1 MKYIIGII
9 VVLIVLSVGAYFLA
23 DLWEYDTL
31 ITPEQLRKSAVTVMI
46 VGGVSVLLLIFVPF
60 FFKDN
65 AKGYDKNHNG
75 IAQPKKSTSKKE
87 KAVKSSHYRK

>member
-31 ITPEQLRKSAVTVMI
+31 ITPEELKKGAITVMI
-46 VGGVSVLLLIFVPF
+46 VGGVSVLLLILVPF
-60 FFKDN
+60 FFKDH

-75 IAQPKKSTSKKE
+75 IAQPKKKYIKKE
-87 KAVKSSHYRK
+87 RNSEK

>member
-31 ITPEQLRKSAVTVMI
+31 ITPEELKKGAITVMI
-46 VGGVSVLLLIFVPF
+46 VGGVSVLLLILVPF
-60 FFKDN
+60 FFKDH
-65 AKGYDKNHNG
+65 AKGYNKNHNG
-75 IAQPKKSTSKKE
+75 IARPKKT
-87 KAVKSSHYRK
+87 H

>member
-1 MKYIIGII
+1 MKYVIGII
-9 VVLIVLSVGAYFLA
+9 VVLIILSVGAYFLA

-31 ITPEQLRKSAVTVMI
+31 ITPEELKKGAITVMI

-75 IAQPKKSTSKKE
+75 IAQPKKKHIKKE
-87 KAVKSSHYRK
+87 RNSEK

>member
-31 ITPEQLRKSAVTVMI
+31 ITPEELKKGAITVMI
-46 VGGVSVLLLIFVPF
+46 VGGVSVLLLILVPF
-60 FFKDN
+60 FFKDH

-75 IAQPKKSTSKKE
+75 IAQPKKKHIKKE
-87 KAVKSSHYRK
+87 RNSEK

>member
-9 VVLIVLSVGAYFLA
+9 FTLIVLAVTTYFLA

-31 ITPEQLRKSAVTVMI
+31 ITPEQLKKSAITVMI
-46 VGGVSVLLLIFVPF
+46 VGVVSVLLLIFVPF
-60 FFKDN
+60 FFKNN

-75 IAQPKKSTSKKE
+75 IAQPKKKQ
-87 KAVKSSHYRK
+87 

>member
-31 ITPEQLRKSAVTVMI
+31 ITPEELKKGAITVMI
-46 VGGVSVLLLIFVPF
+46 VGGVSVLLLILVPF
-60 FFKDN
+60 FFKDH

-75 IAQPKKSTSKKE
+75 IARPKNKK
-87 KAVKSSHYRK
+87 